1 MDNGIYNRREF
12 QIVLYEKEGA
22 EPFVIVNNDM
32 CTDCPM
38 VLTGENAKRLMLAFA
53 DCLIKD
59 DKEKG
64 S

>member
-1 MDNGIYNRREF
+1 MMNGIYNRREF

-22 EPFVIVNNDM
+22 EPFVIVNNDR
-32 CTDCPM
+32 CAGYPM
-38 VLTGENAKRLMLAFA
+38 VLSGENAERLILAIA

-59 DKEKG
+59 DEKG